1 MSIPASDDH
10 SERIPIPR
18 VLHQLPHLLIMCH
31 RLLFKVIIL
40 GLIRLSFLI
49 LNVFL
54 VYLTIQPTITPVV
67 VLRGEVLI
75 QLYLPLVVA
84 KDRLLFCCRNRDSVT
99 QHIEAV
105 ELPLK
110 FPIAC

>member
-1 MSIPASDDH
+1 MSIPASNDH

-31 RLLFKVIIL
+31 RLLFKVIVL

-49 LNVFL
+49 LYVFL
-54 VYLTIQPTITPVV
+54 VYLAIQPTIAPVV